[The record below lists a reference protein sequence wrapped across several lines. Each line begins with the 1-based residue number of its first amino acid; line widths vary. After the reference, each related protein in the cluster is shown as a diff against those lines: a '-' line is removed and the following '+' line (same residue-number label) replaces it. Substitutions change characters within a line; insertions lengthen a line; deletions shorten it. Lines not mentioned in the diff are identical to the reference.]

1 MINKNIRSFTVKS
14 NLKSMSDFEVD
25 RLIRNAIRTPDG
37 TVLESIHVHDYR
49 TYTDKNGLTYMVD
62 GGLEYLRR
70 NLHEDAPYE
79 ELSVYVD
86 EDHEINRE
94 YFQWTSY
101 GEDGKGPSK
110 TQALKDM
117 DTDHIQAILDNGFG
131 RDYSRELFQEELAYR
146 CENELTRE
154 EKRRIVLDGKL

>member
-14 NLKSMSDFEVD
+14 GLPSMGDFEVE

-37 TVLESIHVHDYR
+37 TILESMHVHDYR

-70 NLHEDAPYE
+70 NVHKDAPHE

-94 YFQWTSY
+94 YFQWTSR
-101 GEDGKGPSK
+101 GSVSKGPAK
-110 TQALKDM
+110 TQFLKDM
-117 DTDHIQAILDNGFG
+117 DTDHIRAILDNGYG
-131 RDYSRELFQEELAYR
+131 RNYSREMFQEELVYR
-146 CENELTRE
+146 CENEITRE

>member
-1 MINKNIRSFTVKS
+1 MINKSIRKFTIKS
-14 NLKSMSDFEVD
+14 NLKSMGDFEVE
-25 RLIRNAIRTPDG
+25 RLIRNSIRTPDG
-37 TVLESIHVHDYR
+37 TVLESTHVHDYR
-49 TYTDKNGLTYMVD
+49 TYTDKNGHTYMVD

-70 NLHEDAPYE
+70 NVVAEAPHE

-94 YFQWTSY
+94 YFTWTSY

-110 TQALKDM
+110 TQVLKDM

-131 RDYSRELFQEELAYR
+131 RDYSRELFKAELEHR
-146 CENELTRE
+146 GQT
-154 EKRRIVLDGKL
+154 